1 MSRAAD
7 RMRAAEQHA
16 RKNLT
21 WSGVQQRDGEWL
33 LDFGQVP
40 PRRYV
45 YNAGA
50 SVYDTGM
57 AFIDAF
63 VHREPGRRNWL
74 WTTYGLDFRLVSGN
88 MQGIEFRTVEDEA
101 VPKAHIKD
109 DILFLDWTSMRAFAP
124 RDMNREGASGIHIAS
139 PGAIP
144 TSLADITV
152 DCPDRKRI
160 KELKLLNAE
169 AINACVTT
177 HNLHNVRTN
186 MYGSRAARIVNV
198 VNDLVEGRVAD
209 LTLLDADG
217 MASIGAYLV
226 PTATKSTFEKRV
238 RIIKKHPYLKFT
250 YKE

>member
-1 MSRAAD
+1 MSRAVD
-7 RMRAAEQHA
+7 RARAAEQRL

-45 YNAGA
+45 SREGVH
-50 SVYDTGM
+50 VYDTGM
-57 AFIDAF
+57 AFIDAS
-63 VHREPGRRNWL
+63 VYHKPGRRNWL
-74 WTTYGLDFRLVSGN
+74 WTTYGLDFKLASGD

-124 RDMNREGASGIHIAS
+124 RDMHRGGTRGIHIAS

-152 DCPDRKRI
+152 DSPDRKRI

-169 AINACVTT
+169 AINVCVTT

-186 MYGSRAARIVNV
+186 TYQARRKRIEKVMD
-198 VNDLVEGRVAD
+198 DLVEGRFVD
-209 LTLLDADG
+209 LTLLDAED
-217 MASIGAYLV
+217 MAIIGTSFA
-226 PTATKSTFEKRV
+226 PTAIKRTFEKRV
-238 RIIKKHPYLKFT
+238 RITKKHPYLKFT

>member
-1 MSRAAD
+1 MSRVAVSAS
-7 RMRAAEQHA
+7 AVEQRL

-21 WSGVQQRDGEWL
+21 WSGVQRRDGEWL
-33 LDFGQVP
+33 LDFSQTP

-45 YNAGA
+45 YRDGVR
-50 SVYDTGM
+50 VYDTGM
-57 AFIDAF
+57 AFIDAS
-63 VHREPGRRNWL
+63 VHHDPGRRNWL
-74 WTTYGLDFRLVSGN
+74 WTTYGLDFKLVSGD
-88 MQGIEFRTVEDEA
+88 MQGIKFRTVEGEA
-101 VPKAHIKD
+101 VPTSHIED

-124 RDMNREGASGIHIAS
+124 RDVHWGGTRGIHIAS

-186 MYGSRAARIVNV
+186 TYGSRAARIEKVMD
-198 VNDLVEGRVAD
+198 DLVEGRFVD
-209 LTLLDADG
+209 LTLLDAEDMAIIG
-217 MASIGAYLV
+217 MSFAS
-226 PTATKSTFEKRV
+226 TAIKRTFEKRV
-238 RIIKKHPYLKFT
+238 RITKKHPYLKFT